1 MTGYSR
7 SPRLLKGAIVVADVT
22 RPLSSL
28 VIFQYNPDTVR
39 RTIRGRTAEQG
50 GATSEALRLA
60 GPPDESI
67 SMQIEVDA
75 TDQLEAGD
83 PDAASLGL
91 HPTLARLELLL
102 YPNAALQIANE
113 ALARIGII
121 ELIPPEMPL
130 TLLVWGPMRVLP
142 VRLTSFTIAEEAF
155 DTRLNPIRATVDLD
169 LTVLT
174 YQDLGLTSVGGAV
187 HMAHHLAKEAVA
199 AVGGIGDLS
208 AVGSVTAGV
217 STGGS
222 GGVDVG

>member
-7 SPRLLKGAIVVADVT
+7 SPRLLKGALVVADVA

-39 RTIRGRTAEQG
+39 RTLRAQTPEGGTATG
-50 GATSEALRLA
+50 EALRLA
-60 GPPDESI
+60 GPPEESI
-67 SMQIEVDA
+67 SMQIEIDA
-75 TDQLEAGD
+75 TDQLESGA
-83 PDAASLGL
+83 PAAAALGL

-102 YPNAALQIANE
+102 YPTAAHQIANQVL
-113 ALARIGII
+113 ALAGII
-121 ELIPPEMPL
+121 ELVPPEAPL

-142 VRLTSFTIAEEAF
+142 VRLTSFTINEEAF
-155 DTRLNPIRATVDLD
+155 DTRLNPVRATVDLD

-174 YQDLGLTSVGGAV
+174 YQDLGLTSVGGAL

-199 AVGGIGDLS
+199 AVGGIRDLS

-217 STGGS
+217 SAAGGS
-222 GGVDVG
+222 GP